1 MKKTGTWSIIIM
13 SRNTAICAYLKR
25 KMVKRICSLLT
36 LIVLVLTQC
45 FSPMYYVLAENN
57 AEQDFQVEEKMEQE
71 SETEEIREDKAEEIA
86 QTEEET
92 EEITKDKVEETAE
105 IEDMDTTEDIS
116 IDNQKNEQE
125 DETTEDLPTDNR
137 SDNN

>member
-25 KMVKRICSLLT
+25 EMVKRICSLLT

-57 AEQDFQVEEKMEQE
+57 AEQDFQVEEKIEQE
-71 SETEEIREDKAEEIA
+71 SEIEEIA

-92 EEITKDKVEETAE
+92 KET
-105 IEDMDTTEDIS
+105 IEDEVEVTQIEENTEEAGETVEHI
-116 IDNQKNEQE
+116 
-125 DETTEDLPTDNR
+125 ETTEDEPTDNQN
-137 SDNN
+137 DNN

>member
-71 SETEEIREDKAEEIA
+71 SDV
-86 QTEEET
+86 
-92 EEITKDKVEETAE
+92 EEITEDKVEETTETEEETIEDE
-105 IEDMDTTEDIS
+105 IEVTQIEENIEEAGETVEDI
-116 IDNQKNEQE
+116 
-125 DETTEDLPTDNR
+125 ETTEDEPTDNQN
-137 SDNN
+137 DNN